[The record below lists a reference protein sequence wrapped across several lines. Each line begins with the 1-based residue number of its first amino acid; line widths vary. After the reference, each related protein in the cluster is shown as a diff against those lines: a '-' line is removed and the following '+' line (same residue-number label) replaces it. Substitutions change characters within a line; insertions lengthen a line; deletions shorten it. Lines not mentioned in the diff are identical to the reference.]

1 MGSVGDSINVSSSS
15 WTFGGD
21 TAKTF
26 DSHVRKSVPL
36 YEEGHDIVCKL
47 SEFFLV
53 ENSQLVDIGCSTGTL
68 LRKLHDHYL
77 NKKSVVFQGIDIVP
91 EMISKS
97 KELSAGYNINYE
109 ESDPLSFNMTNS
121 DMIISYYTL
130 QFIHPS
136 VRQLVVSSIYDSLR
150 WGGAFILFEKVRAP
164 DARFQDIYTT
174 LYNQYKLS
182 EGYSH
187 EAILNKT
194 LSLKGVLEPFSD
206 NGNLDLL
213 KRAGFRDIVPVMRYL
228 CFAGYLAIK

>member
-1 MGSVGDSINVSSSS
+1 MGNVGDSIEVSTSS
-15 WTFGGD
+15 WTFGGN

-36 YEEGHDIVCKL
+36 YEEGHDLVCKL
-47 SEFFLV
+47 SEFFIV
-53 ENSQLVDIGCSTGTL
+53 ENSKVVDIGCSTGTL
-68 LRKLHDHYL
+68 LRKLHANFD
-77 NKKSVVFQGIDIVP
+77 NKKPVNFQGIDIVP
-91 EMISKS
+91 EMINKS
-97 KELSAGYNINYE
+97 QESSIGCNISFEEADPLTYDMS
-109 ESDPLSFNMTNS
+109 ESDL
-121 DMIISYYTL
+121 IISYYTL

-136 VRQLVVSSIYDSLR
+136 VRQMVVQNIYDSLR

-187 EAILNKT
+187 EAILNKS
-194 LSLKGVLEPFSD
+194 LSLKGILEPFSD
-206 NGNLDLL
+206 RGNLDML
-213 KRAGFRDIVPVMRYL
+213 KRSGFQDILPVMRYL

>member
-47 SEFFLV
+47 SEFFSRKFSISRYRMF
-53 ENSQLVDIGCSTGTL
+53 NRYS

-109 ESDPLSFNMTNS
+109 ESDPLSFDMTNS

>member
-1 MGSVGDSINVSSSS
+1 MGSVGDSIEVNSSS
-15 WTFGGD
+15 WTFGGN

-26 DSHVRKSVPL
+26 DAHVKKSVPL
-36 YEEGHDIVCKL
+36 YEEGHDLVCKL
-47 SEFFLV
+47 SEFFVV
-53 ENSQLVDIGCSTGTL
+53 ENSTVTDVGCSTGTL
-68 LRKLHDHYL
+68 LRKLHDNYK
-77 NKKSVVFQGIDIVP
+77 NKKSVNFQGIDIVP

-97 KELSAGYNINYE
+97 KELSQDFNIRFE
-109 ESDPLSFNMTNS
+109 EADPLSYDMSES
-121 DMIISYYTL
+121 DLIISYYTL

-136 VRQLVVSSIYDSLR
+136 VRQIVVQNIYDSLR
-150 WGGAFILFEKVRAP
+150 WGGAFIIFEKVRAP

-187 EAILNKT
+187 EAILNKA

-206 NGNLDLL
+206 RGNLDMLT
-213 KRAGFRDIVPVMRYL
+213 RAGFQDIVPVMRYL